1 MNNFPAFTAHLSFSC
16 RRYIS
21 RYLIA
26 LVFVIQALRGIP
38 RQAYYI
44 ATKIGRY
51 ELDYENMFDFT
62 IEKTRK
68 SLKKSLELLGV
79 NYVDVIQVRYCDDDF
94 PSRLMDLSGSDL
106 PT

>member
-1 MNNFPAFTAHLSFSC
+1 MNNFPAFSSYLSFSC
-16 RRYIS
+16 W

-79 NYVDVIQVRYCDDDF
+79 NYVDVIQVRYCTISRRWF
-94 PSRLMDLSGSDL
+94 PIKIDGFI
-106 PT
+106 